1 MGYSLPGPGLTPLF
15 IILRSISPEEGRRAS
30 ELIAKIVEE
39 SLSTFVTSGRSV
51 SEYHRLMYASGS
63 HIVVVFD
70 NTLSCRCP
78 HCQNGYIKLV
88 YKKLTSYDRFEE
100 SWL

>member
-15 IILRSISPEEGRRAS
+15 ILRSISPEEGRRAS

-39 SLSTFVTSGRSV
+39 SLSTFVTSGGSV

-63 HIVVVFD
+63 HIVVVFV

-78 HCQNGYIKLV
+78 HCQNGSTVRKARL
-88 YKKLTSYDRFEE
+88 
-100 SWL
+100 